1 MVSSQP
7 MVPQLAKAIPPGS
20 SGTVGEDGQGRYR
33 DLFDLA
39 PYGYYTVEQG
49 SGTILENNR
58 PLQRLL
64 GYEVQEL
71 ERRPSRVLFMPGE
84 WGWEAASRA
93 YSRAQ
98 SGETTETCEVQL
110 CSKLGDAIWASLS
123 VRPRFEEDGRLL
135 EMRCAVL
142 DIRERKR
149 LEEERQRLAVE
160 FRQAQKLESLGLLA
174 GGVAHEFNNMLMTI
188 MGNAEM
194 IGTTLPEKSSQ
205 ASYLLEIQSAGQRAA
220 ELCRQMLAY
229 CGRGK
234 IEDEP
239 LRLSHLVAEI
249 GDLLRVSLSPN
260 VKLEM
265 RLGRMLAPVLGDAK
279 QIQQVVI
286 NLVANAGE
294 AIGDRP
300 GTVRLRTGVTC
311 CDSTFL
317 HETLNAPTLSPGDY
331 LFIEVMDDG
340 VGMSDE
346 AKERMFDPFFSTKFA
361 GRGLGMA
368 AVSGIVR
375 GHRGAI
381 QTESESGEGTT
392 LRVLLP
398 VARTGKSTEGQPSSS
413 VEVEEEEGGVILLAD
428 DETPVLNLARQMLE
442 HLGYEVLA
450 AQDGSEALE
459 FYHQHSER
467 LTAVILDLVMPGMGG
482 EEVLVRIREGNQ
494 ALPIIISSGYSEQEI
509 SLLLARDHLLG
520 FLQKPYTLATLAS
533 TLNALLKE
541 AEAEPASETDDPLFG

>member
-1 MVSSQP
+1 MLLVLFLLATDSFLGPKKPQREEPNEQQSRTAGSAIRRGSNVSDDVGSCP
-7 MVPQLAKAIPPGS
+7 CLVGAGPG
-20 SGTVGEDGQGRYR
+20 
-33 DLFDLA
+33 L
-39 PYGYYTVEQG
+39 G
-49 SGTILENNR
+49 SGTG
-58 PLQRLL
+58 L
-64 GYEVQEL
+64 G
-71 ERRPSRVLFMPGE
+71 
-84 WGWEAASRA
+84 
-93 YSRAQ
+93 
-98 SGETTETCEVQL
+98 
-110 CSKLGDAIWASLS
+110 KD
-123 VRPRFEEDGRLL
+123 RFFHH
-135 EMRCAVL
+135 A
-142 DIRERKR
+142 
-149 LEEERQRLAVE
+149 E

-174 GGVAHEFNNMLMTI
+174 GGVAHEFNNLLMTI

-194 IGTTLPEKSSQ
+194 IGTTLPENSCQ
-205 ASYLLEIQSAGQRAA
+205 ASYLSEIQSAGQRAA

-234 IEDEP
+234 IEDES
-239 LRLSHLVAEI
+239 LGLSQLVAEI
-249 GDLLRVSLSPN
+249 ADLLRVSLSPN
-260 VKLEM
+260 IKLEM

-300 GTVRLRTGVTC
+300 GTVRLCTGVTC

-413 VEVEEEEGGVILLAD
+413 VEVEGEEGGVILLAD

-482 EEVLVRIREGNQ
+482 EEVLVRIREQ
-494 ALPIIISSGYSEQEI
+494 SQVLPIIISSGYSEQEI
-509 SLLLARDHLLG
+509 SLLLARDRFLG
-520 FLQKPYTLATLAS
+520 FLQKPYTLAALAS
-533 TLNALLKE
+533 TLNSLLKE
-541 AEAEPASETDDPLFG
+541 ADAESDSETEDPFLG